1 MVVFTGW
8 CGRRGGGGGGGG
20 VGYSGQ
26 VMYSE
31 DIDRV
36 GRVEARTQTGLSQ
49 TSRRQTD
56 VCVTITFDV
65 RRGS

>member
-1 MVVFTGW
+1 
-8 CGRRGGGGGGGG
+8 
-20 VGYSGQ
+20 
-26 VMYSE
+26 MYSE

-36 GRVEARTQTGLSQ
+36 GRVEARTQTSLSQ

-65 RRGS
+65 SRGS